1 MPASS
6 PATKDAPVSPG
17 REPAGLAR
25 ALTPTRAARYLGIG
39 KTKMWAL
46 IMSGR
51 VPSRVLD
58 GRRLILVTDLDGF
71 LDGLPKAAV
80 AS

>member
-1 MPASS
+1 
-6 PATKDAPVSPG
+6 
-17 REPAGLAR
+17 
-25 ALTPTRAARYLGIG
+25 
-39 KTKMWAL
+39 MWAL

-51 VPSRVLD
+51 IPSRVLD
-58 GRRLILVTDLDGF
+58 GRRLILVTDLDAF

>member
-1 MPASS
+1 MSKDTAPSKALPAV
-6 PATKDAPVSPG
+6 AP
-17 REPAGLAR
+17 R
-25 ALTPTRAARYLGIG
+25 ALSPVQAARYIGCG

-51 VPSRVLD
+51 IPSKMLD
-58 GRRLILVTDLDGF
+58 GRRLILTSDLDAF